1 MPSYNESIEATPEE
15 LLRARKQVIDAYDQ
29 KAPAINIQINIPL
42 NRHNLAAL
50 SDAQLVV
57 LYDLV
62 VDILNERGVKF

>member
-1 MPSYNESIEATPEE
+1 MPYNENIEATPEE
-15 LLRARKQVIDAYDQ
+15 LARVRKQVIESYDQ

-50 SDAQLVV
+50 SDTQLVV